1 MTKKTPD
8 PCDIEV
14 GRRVRTFRRQ
24 KGLSQGQLGDAL
36 GLTFQQVQKYEK
48 GTNRIGAGRIQ
59 RIAEILEVPVTDFF
73 AQQKRGGMT
82 PKGVF
87 ELLDTSASLRLI
99 RAYLRIRS
107 PEVQRAVIHLVEKI
121 ADD

>member
-1 MTKKTPD
+1 MTKKSPD

-48 GTNRIGAGRIQ
+48 GANRIGAGRIQ

-73 AQQKRGGMT
+73 AQHKRGGTT

-99 RAYLRIRS
+99 RAYLRIRD
-107 PEVQRAVIHLVEKI
+107 PQVQRAVIHLVEKI
-121 ADD
+121 AGD